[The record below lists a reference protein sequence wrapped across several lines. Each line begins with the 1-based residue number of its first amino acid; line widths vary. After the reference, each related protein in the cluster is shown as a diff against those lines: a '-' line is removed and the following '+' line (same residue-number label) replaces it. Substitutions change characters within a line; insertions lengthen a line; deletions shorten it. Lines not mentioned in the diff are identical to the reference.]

1 MYNKVNHY
9 ISQTLRILHR
19 NPTTGTPFLA
29 PCGLSS
35 TTRSRC
41 LELKGTHDKPA
52 SEGRALLQKPFSYL
66 LSLPGVE
73 SSSYSRLQTSKAY
86 STMASATSD
95 SNDNYNSKGQQSP
108 LASQRAKQG
117 TTPSEAK
124 RTARFGGYFP
134 LGYKAG
140 FSQWVWI
147 RNGLNKQSPQKLII
161 RPVGQRS
168 CRDCGAYGTILHSL
182 P

>member
-1 MYNKVNHY
+1 MYTRVDRY
-9 ISQTLRILHR
+9 ILQTLRIVYR
-19 NPTTGTPFLA
+19 NPTRATPFLA

-35 TTRSRC
+35 TTYYHY
-41 LELKGTHDKPA
+41 LKLKATDNKPA
-52 SEGRALLQKPFSYL
+52 SDKRALLQKPSTCL
-66 LSLPGVE
+66 LSLPRVE
-73 SSSYSRLQTSKAY
+73 SSSYSRPQTSRAY

-95 SNDNYNSKGQQSP
+95 SNDNYQSKGQQSP

-117 TTPSEAK
+117 TTPSEPN

-147 RNGLNKQSPQKLII
+147 RNGLNKQ
-161 RPVGQRS
+161 
-168 CRDCGAYGTILHSL
+168 
-182 P
+182 